1 VRLSAKPEWL
11 KELHMSRFW
20 QQPRQLVFNEE
31 FHTRFNPSSH
41 LTRPE
46 LVTIL
51 HRALQNDPSDV
62 VLRRVLTNVCGLN
75 LSQISTSQLAELKT
89 IILASE
95 EKPVSVVVECDI
107 DARLQRS
114 GVYKPLPTIITRC
127 REWASNHGMETAPL
141 ESHDPVNDPETPDEF
156 TRYERQAQNSN
167 RMIGENEEP
176 EWSEDEVTNDIE
188 EEDDD
193 E

>member
-1 VRLSAKPEWL
+1 
-11 KELHMSRFW
+11 MSRFW
-20 QQPRQLVFNEE
+20 NQPRQVAFNED

-41 LTRPE
+41 LTRSE

-95 EKPVSVVVECDI
+95 EKPVPVVVECEV
-107 DARLQRS
+107 DARLQHS
-114 GVYKPLPTIITRC
+114 GVYKPLPTLITRC
-127 REWASNHGMETAPL
+127 REWAVNHGMETAPL
-141 ESHDPVNDPETPDEF
+141 ESNDPLNDPEVDDGF
-156 TRYERQAQNSN
+156 TRYERQAENAN
-167 RMIGENEEP
+167 RLIGENEEP
-176 EWSEDEVTNDIE
+176 EVSDDEVISDIE
-188 EEDDD
+188 EEADD